1 MRFKGDGEKR
11 REEEREERSGGQKQQ
26 KKKRKFGSYFIFIF
40 YLYLLEQWESQREER
55 EGERGNSAFQ
65 VTRVRIKERWRR
77 RGRGGEVLLE
87 ERNWG
92 GGGDSWIL
100 SVEAGGPEHFAVSLT
115 DKYHLSSFWL
125 DGWIGGF
132 GEFWNS

>member
-1 MRFKGDGEKR
+1 MERKGERR
-11 REEEREERSGGQKQQ
+11 RERRGAGGKNN

-40 YLYLLEQWESQREER
+40 YLYLLEQWESRREER

-92 GGGDSWIL
+92 GGI
-100 SVEAGGPEHFAVSLT
+100 P
-115 DKYHLSSFWL
+115 
-125 DGWIGGF
+125 GF
-132 GEFWNS
+132 SQ